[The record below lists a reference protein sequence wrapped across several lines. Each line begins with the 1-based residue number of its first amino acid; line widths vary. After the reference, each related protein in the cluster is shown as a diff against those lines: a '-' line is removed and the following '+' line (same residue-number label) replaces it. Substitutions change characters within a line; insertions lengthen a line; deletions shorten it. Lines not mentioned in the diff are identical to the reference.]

1 MCSSLLA
8 KAYEDLS
15 WDSIFFFSSGAQK
28 WVKYISQCVT
38 LLSLAEGSGVPCTPV
53 ISPFHSH
60 SLNPRMLVALLVSW
74 PDSVC
79 FASSGFTCGCLLVAV
94 FWRLPW
100 GHWHCL
106 FQHRELEVPGV
117 DVLGWGRGR
126 RASRAVAVG
135 CRSMNLSFS
144 ASHRDESWG
153 IKYIPELPAGLGQ
166 RHSFQGLAP
175 DFILSSCWWLA
186 LLTAKS
192 FF

>member
-1 MCSSLLA
+1 MWL
-8 KAYEDLS
+8 YYHWQWQWRPLS
-15 WDSIFFFSSGAQK
+15 TSHFSF
-28 WVKYISQCVT
+28 SQPFTKPQDAGWHCWCPSQT
-38 LLSLAEGSGVPCTPV
+38 LC
-53 ISPFHSH
+53 
-60 SLNPRMLVALLVSW
+60 ALLRV
-74 PDSVC
+74 
-79 FASSGFTCGCLLVAV
+79 ASPVAV

-106 FQHRELEVPGV
+106 FQHRELEVPGA
-117 DVLGWGRGR
+117 DVLGWGRWGAGR

-166 RHSFQGLAP
+166 RHSFQDLVP